1 MDKKISK
8 ITRGLMTVLT
18 VILIALFL
26 TIMVLV
32 SKIQG
37 TARVVNYAGLVRG
50 KTQRIIKLEDA
61 KEPQDEMIESVAS
74 FIEGLRY
81 GSDELNLVRLDDHA
95 FQNKMKELDEHFLE
109 LQKEIRQVRKVG
121 YENTEIIEKS
131 EVFFVI
137 CDEATGLAEKYA
149 QKKATALERLEK
161 IVIADIIGLVCLLA
175 YELIKAVKYAAQNKA
190 LKKKVYLD
198 EATGLPNK
206 NRCEEILDGEMP
218 ECTDGSVALC
228 VFDLNNLRII
238 NNRLGHD
245 QGDAYIR
252 SFAVQLRK
260 ALPEEYFA
268 GRDGGDEFIA
278 VLECV
283 DHEKVREILGTI
295 RSEIARYS
303 QEHPEMP
310 ISYAVGYALAE
321 DFEGCT
327 MRELFRHAD
336 KNMYIDKNQAKIK
349 EAADRRALHIQILDG
364 IRQQGFQF
372 SDCLYCDALQ
382 DQYTVLRASSNFFLA
397 EDGSYS
403 GAVEQI
409 VHKLATDST
418 RKKMWSQLQI
428 DYLKEHMTEEQPI
441 HEISYKYTEEDVTIH
456 GRLTGIFCDTGRDG
470 TVHHFILG
478 FEVFH
483 DRNVAASDEKLQL
496 TQYYEQMKQAI
507 LENGNYV
514 EALLDTAEAVY
525 TVDFTHDRLEKIFYH
540 SESAREFDLKIVLP
554 CSYDTYCLKQREFIT
569 KDTRENYRIVEASA
583 KLLGRFCSGEK
594 QVTVEYRKRGQNGK
608 LIWLQKTVL
617 MSQDTIYDSELQEE
631 TKVVHGIILFKDTSI
646 FHEKEQQEKER
657 LQLAFEKADS
667 ASRAKTEFVNR
678 MSHDIRTPIN
688 GIMGMLDIIRKN
700 KENPAKL
707 EECLGKIQL
716 SAGHLMALADDVLD
730 MSKLESG
737 RLVLEEVS
745 FDLLQLMADVTSLV
759 NAQLLEMKLSHHT
772 HRKNLKHT
780 ILLGSPTRLRQ
791 IMLNLFSN
799 AIKYNKVGGK
809 IDTYAKEI
817 SFDGIT
823 VWYEFKIKDS
833 GIGMSEKF
841 VKEELFDI
849 FTQEQT
855 DARTHYKGSGLGMS
869 IVKQLI
875 KAMHGT
881 IEVKSTLGEG
891 TTFVFQLPFKISEQS
906 GTKIEEKYSF
916 NAEKAAGKMYT
927 DTQERESSVS
937 SNGEESA
944 QNNLNGIN
952 ILLVEDNDLNMEIAE
967 FYLSDRGA
975 MIEKAWNG
983 QEALDKFTSSAPN
996 TYDIILMD
1004 IMMPVMDGL
1013 ETCRKIRTS
1022 NHPEGKNIPI
1032 IAMTAQVSQEC
1043 MDKCQLAGMNGH
1055 LTKPVTSEKL
1065 IKTIMEFTI

>member
-26 TIMVLV
+26 AIMVLV

-95 FQNKMKELDEHFLE
+95 FQIKMKELDEHFQK
-109 LQKEIRQVRKVG
+109 LQKEIRQVRKEG

-131 EVFFVI
+131 EAFFVI

-295 RSEIARYS
+295 RSEIAGYS

-382 DQYTVLRASSNFFLA
+382 DHYTVLRASSNFFLA

-409 VHKLATDST
+409 VQKFADDSS
-418 RKKMWSQLQI
+418 RKRMWERLQI
-428 DYLKEHMTEEQPI
+428 PYIISNLSEKKEESAKYELPYCRKNGKEIQRGRMTFL
-441 HEISYKYTEEDVTIH
+441 
-456 GRLTGIFCDTGRDG
+456 RLDDTAAGKL
-470 TVHHFILG
+470 HHFIVG

-483 DRNVAASDEKLQL
+483 DMEQVLEDERLHL
-496 TQYYEQMKQAI
+496 EQYYEQMKQSI
-507 LENGNYV
+507 LENSNYI
-514 EALLDTAEAVY
+514 EALLETAEALY
-525 TVDFTHDRLEKIFYH
+525 TVNLTQDRLEQIFH
-540 SESAREFDLKIVLP
+540 HRKKEERIFDFQGELP
-554 CSYDTYCLKQREFIT
+554 CSYDGYCRKIRKHITEDTLETYKII
-569 KDTRENYRIVEASA
+569 DTS
-583 KLLGRFCSGEK
+583 KSLLDRFYAGEK
-594 QVTVEYRKRGQNGK
+594 QVTVEYQESNKDGK
-608 LIWLQKTVL
+608 EIWIQKTVL
-617 MSQDTIYDSELQEE
+617 MSQDTVYDNEKERE
-631 TKVVHGIILFKDTSI
+631 HTVVRGIIMFRNTSE
-646 FHEKEQQEKER
+646 FHEKDQKEKEQ
-657 LQLAFEKADS
+657 LQIAYEKADMES
-667 ASRAKTEFVNR
+667 KTKTEFMNR
-678 MSHDIRTPIN
+678 MSHDLRTPIN
-688 GIMGMLDIIRKN
+688 GILGMIQVIRKSWN
-700 KENPAKL
+700 NQEKL
-707 EECLGKIQL
+707 EDSVDKIEI
-716 SAGHLMALADDVLD
+716 STRHLMDLVNDVLD

-737 RLVLEEVS
+737 HLTVHEEPFDLEDLMKEVAVLMQGQLEETGIIHRKHRENMQHTMLKG
-745 FDLLQLMADVTSLV
+745 DALQL
-759 NAQLLEMKLSHHT
+759 Q
-772 HRKNLKHT
+772 R
-780 ILLGSPTRLRQ
+780 
-791 IMLNLFSN
+791 IMMNLFGN
-799 AIKYNKVGGK
+799 AVKYNKKNGT
-809 IDTYAKEI
+809 IDTYVTEI
-817 SFDGIT
+817 SCDGKN
-823 VWYEFKIKDS
+823 VLYEFRIADS
-833 GIGMSEKF
+833 GIGMSREYM
-841 VKEELFDI
+841 EHELFQP
-849 FTQEQT
+849 FTQEKA
-855 DARTHYKGSGLGMS
+855 DARTQYKGTGLGMS
-869 IVKQLI
+869 IVKGLI
-875 KAMHGT
+875 DRMNGT
-881 IEVKSTLGEG
+881 ISVRSTPGEG
-891 TTFVFQLPFKISEQS
+891 SEFTFRLAFRLA
-906 GTKIEEKYSF
+906 EE
-916 NAEKAAGKMYT
+916 ERQQAADNKEDAKDDLAGM
-927 DTQERESSVS
+927 RV
-937 SNGEESA
+937 
-944 QNNLNGIN
+944 
-952 ILLVEDNDLNMEIAE
+952 LLVEDNDINMEIAE
-967 FYLSDRGA
+967 FYLTDAG
-975 MIEKAWNG
+975 IIVEKAWNG
-983 QEALDKFTSSAPN
+983 KEAVDKYEGTPKGYYSA
-996 TYDIILMD
+996 ILMD
-1004 IMMPVMDGL
+1004 IMMPVMNGI
-1013 ETCRKIRTS
+1013 EAARNIRRKEK
-1022 NHPEGKNIPI
+1022 NGGKEIPI
-1032 IAMTAQVSQEC
+1032 IAMTAQSERESKESC
-1043 MDKCQLAGMNGH
+1043 SLAGMNAYIS
-1055 LTKPVTSEKL
+1055 KPVDPENL
-1065 IKTIMEFTI
+1065 IRILRMYQKR